1 ARLTWAGH
9 GIPLKRRQGDPAMG
23 ADTKKPQ
30 QQQSNPQ
37 RQQPGQQHQQGGK
50 PGEPREH
57 EPRRDR

>member
-1 ARLTWAGH
+1 
-9 GIPLKRRQGDPAMG
+9 MG

>member
-1 ARLTWAGH
+1 
-9 GIPLKRRQGDPAMG
+9 MG

-37 RQQPGQQHQQGGK
+37 RQQPGQQHQPGGK

>member
-1 ARLTWAGH
+1 
-9 GIPLKRRQGDPAMG
+9 MG
-23 ADTKKPQ
+23 ADTNKPQ
-30 QQQSNPQ
+30 HQQSNPQ

>member
-1 ARLTWAGH
+1 
-9 GIPLKRRQGDPAMG
+9 MG

-30 QQQSNPQ
+30 QQQTNPQ

>member
-1 ARLTWAGH
+1 
-9 GIPLKRRQGDPAMG
+9 MG

-57 EPRRDR
+57 EPRHDR